1 LVPHGGDDDRV
12 LIALVKVRLD
22 GFKLLEVVRDKRIE
36 TPVVFLTG
44 RPGSAFEAKALRLG
58 AVDYVTKPI
67 DREVL
72 LRRLANALRARARA
86 PR

>member
-1 LVPHGGDDDRV
+1 MSRRPFD
-12 LIALVKVRLD
+12 LILSDIVMPLLD

-36 TPVVFLTG
+36 APVVFITG
-44 RPGSAFEAKALRLG
+44 RAGSASEATALQLG
-58 AVDYVTKPI
+58 AADYITKPI

-72 LRRLANALRARARA
+72 LPRLANALRARIGA

>member
-1 LVPHGGDDDRV
+1 MPL
-12 LIALVKVRLD
+12 LD
-22 GFKLLEVVRDKRIE
+22 GFKLLGVVRDKRIA

-44 RPGSAFEAKALRLG
+44 RPRAASEAKALRLG
-58 AVDYVTKPI
+58 AADYATKPI

-72 LRRLANALRARARA
+72 LRRLANALRAKAGA